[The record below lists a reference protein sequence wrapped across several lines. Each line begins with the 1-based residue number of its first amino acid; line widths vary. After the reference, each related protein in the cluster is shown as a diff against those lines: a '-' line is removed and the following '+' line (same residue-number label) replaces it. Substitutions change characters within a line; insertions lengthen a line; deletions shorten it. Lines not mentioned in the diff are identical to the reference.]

1 MGTGEISLFRRGPGG
16 PVLFLHAAGGAGEW
30 SPFHG
35 RLSRH
40 FDLVAP
46 DHPGFGLSDELHE
59 VATMADLT
67 AHYVAL
73 LDKLGIDRLDVVG
86 ASFGGWVA
94 AELVSTIPDRVD
106 HLVLMAP
113 AGLDVPEAPPAN
125 LFEMAPP
132 DLVRAL
138 FYDDATSGRRCSRP
152 APQNR
157 SRRPRRT
164 RRHLAAFARDPY
176 LHNPDLPAR
185 LPRITCP
192 ALVIAAEVDV
202 IIPARTARLTRGRSP
217 VRCYATCHAP
227 PMGCTTN
234 VRMTWPTRS
243 SAGSPSRTP
252 LRLFD
257 ESRGHGGVSR
267 LPPVPVPP
275 RARSSTGREEAL
287 IISYQVA

>member
-138 FYDDATSGRRCSRP
+138 FYDDATVRAALFAPRTPEQIAQTEKDKKAFGR
-152 APQNR
+152 
-157 SRRPRRT
+157 
-164 RRHLAAFARDPY
+164 FARDPY

-202 IIPARTARLTRGRSP
+202 IIPRAHSEAYARAIPGA
-217 VRCYATCHAP
+217 V
-227 PMGCTTN
+227 
-234 VRMTWPTRS
+234 
-243 SAGSPSRTP
+243 
-252 LRLFD
+252 LRD
-257 ESRGHGGVSR
+257 M
-267 LPPVPVPP
+267 P
-275 RARSSTGREEAL
+275 RAAHGMHHERPDDLADE
-287 IISYQVA
+287 IIRWLTVSDAAPAVR